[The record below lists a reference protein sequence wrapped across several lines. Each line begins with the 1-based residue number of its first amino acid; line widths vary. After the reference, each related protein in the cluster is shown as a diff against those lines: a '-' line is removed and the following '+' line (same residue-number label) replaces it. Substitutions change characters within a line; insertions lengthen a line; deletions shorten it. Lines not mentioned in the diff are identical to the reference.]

1 MTPPPTGRAAPMP
14 AEERRAAIIA
24 AATPLVCDHGAA
36 VTSREIAEAAGI
48 AEGTVFR
55 VFPDKD
61 AVIRAVVA
69 KILDPEPYVQA
80 LRRIDPDQSLEAV
93 LGQAVDAMRQRL
105 ESVWQIM
112 WMLRIG
118 APPGSSGERSPYAPA
133 ARPDLS
139 RANEAMADL
148 LLPHR
153 NRLRLPPFEAARMFR
168 LVTFSSAHPAITD
181 GQVLPTPDIVDLL
194 LHGIG
199 APADAP
205 AVSSAVSGSAADRCE
220 SATHEVGVM

>member
-1 MTPPPTGRAAPMP
+1 MSTHSARLRCRDPTTHRTRRADA

-118 APPGSSGERSPYAPA
+118 ARPAVPVSGPRMRR
-133 ARPDLS
+133 RPD
-139 RANEAMADL
+139 R
-148 LLPHR
+148 
-153 NRLRLPPFEAARMFR
+153 
-168 LVTFSSAHPAITD
+168 T
-181 GQVLPTPDIVDLL
+181 
-194 LHGIG
+194 
-199 APADAP
+199 
-205 AVSSAVSGSAADRCE
+205 
-220 SATHEVGVM
+220 